1 MKQFFGTCFLI
12 LLSAFPAS
20 PAELA
25 GVTMPDTTTV
35 SGKELRLN
43 GQGLRTKVFFKIY
56 VAGLYLE
63 NPTHDAVRA
72 IAADDVKR
80 VVMHFL
86 YKKVSR
92 EQMVDAWQEGFE
104 KNSPTEVAK
113 LKSEIA
119 RFCSFMTDI
128 QGGQEVVLTYEP
140 GSGTSVELAG
150 QMKGTIPGVPFMQAL
165 LRQWLGDHPPSQDL
179 KEGLLGKPR

>member
-1 MKQFFGTCFLI
+1 MKQFFCVC
-12 LLSAFPAS
+12 LLTLFSAFPARA
-20 PAELA
+20 AELA
-25 GVTMPDTTTV
+25 GVTMPDTITV
-35 SGKELRLN
+35 SARELKLN

-63 NPTHDAVRA
+63 SPTHDGARA
-72 IAADDVKR
+72 IAADEVKR

-92 EQMVDAWQEGFE
+92 EQMVEAWQEGFE
-104 KNSPTEVAK
+104 KNSPSEMPK
-113 LKSEIA
+113 LKSEIG

-128 QGGQEVVLTYEP
+128 QSGQEVVLTYEP
-140 GSGTSVELAG
+140 GSGTTVELAG
-150 QMKGTIPGVPFMQAL
+150 QTKGTIPGVPFMQAL

-179 KEGLLGKPR
+179 KEGLLGKPH